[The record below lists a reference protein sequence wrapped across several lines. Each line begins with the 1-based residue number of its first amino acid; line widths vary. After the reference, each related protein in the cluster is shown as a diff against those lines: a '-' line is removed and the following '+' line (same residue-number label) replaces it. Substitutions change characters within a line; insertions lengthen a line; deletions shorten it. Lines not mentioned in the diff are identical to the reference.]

1 MNSDRAAQV
10 YTSLP
15 TPIFAD
21 ARCLSR
27 WAFAVS
33 AYPAPGKLPAYPVP
47 VVVHATPR
55 LSGAAVTGF
64 FL

>member
-21 ARCLSR
+21 TPCPIG
-27 WAFAVS
+27 WASVAS